1 MLIDTP
7 FKPVAVDIV
16 GPIKPRSN
24 NRSMY
29 IWTMIDYGTHF
40 PEAIV
45 FPSIETEREAEAFV
59 EMIYG
64 VGVHDEILKDYGS
77 QFMSELLKEDARL
90 LSLQQLTTSTFQAQC
105 NVLGERLHVTLKRM
119 L

>member
-7 FKPVAVDIV
+7 FKPVSTDIV
-16 GPIKPRSN
+16 GPIKPRLN
-24 NRSMY
+24 NRSRY
-29 IWTMIDYGTHF
+29 IWTMIDYATHF

-45 FPSIETEREAEAFV
+45 FPSIETDSEAEAFV
-59 EMIYG
+59 EMISG
-64 VGVHDEILKDYGS
+64 VGVPDEMLKDYVS
-77 QFMSELLKEDARL
+77 QFTSELLKDVARL

-105 NVLGERLHVTLKRM
+105 NGLVERSHATLKQM